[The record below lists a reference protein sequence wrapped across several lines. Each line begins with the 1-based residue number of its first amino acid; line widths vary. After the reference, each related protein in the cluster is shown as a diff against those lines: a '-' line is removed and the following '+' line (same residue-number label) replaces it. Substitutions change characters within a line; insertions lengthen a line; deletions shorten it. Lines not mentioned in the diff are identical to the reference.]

1 MKKLLALLLVAFVAV
16 NFIACS
22 SDDDDG
28 PTGTT
33 TYKVSG
39 VVSDADGN
47 GVSNQTVEAKSA
59 DETKTTTTDSQ
70 GAYEFTGLT
79 SGATYTISISG
90 TDYYFKTSGTG
101 EVTLSEDATV
111 NFTAVGIYGT
121 WVSEGTNIAP
131 LLYSLFG
138 TARIE
143 ATFNSNGSYTVVQ
156 TDTAGASLTL
166 SGTFTMNKSSV
177 DNIFEITADQT
188 SPAALTSSGIFEVY
202 SDAAPF
208 TMKYEIVQTT
218 PDIGATPPTPA
229 DGFGSTNGGALGTLN
244 VQTYVRQ

>member
-1 MKKLLALLLVAFVAV
+1 MKKLLTLLLIAFVAI

-22 SDDDDG
+22 SDDDEG

-39 VVSDADGN
+39 TITDADGN

-59 DETKTTTTDSQ
+59 DDTKTTTTDTQ

-79 SGATYTISISG
+79 AGATYTITANG
-90 TDYYFKTSGTG
+90 TDYYFTTAGSG
-101 EVTLSEDATV
+101 EVTLNADATI

-121 WVSEGTNIAP
+121 WVSEGANVAP
-131 LLYSLFG
+131 LLVALFA
-138 TARIE
+138 TAKIE
-143 ATFNSNGSYTVVQ
+143 ATFNQNGSYTVIQ
-156 TDTAGASLTL
+156 TDTSGASFTLT
-166 SGTFTMNKSSV
+166 GTFTMTKSTV
-177 DNIFEITADQT
+177 DNIFELTAEQT

-202 SDAAPF
+202 ADSSPF
-208 TMKYEIVQTT
+208 NMKYEIVQTT

-229 DGFGSTNGGALGTLN
+229 GGFGSTNAGALGTLN
-244 VQTYVRQ
+244 IQTYVRQ